1 MSKLTKILLII
12 GIFDLAFIITMIY
25 VYLTTGQEMVTL
37 TTCVLGASG
46 IEAIVSAAIKISNIY
61 NNEDKSSKKPLTQG
75 DITGFDDAEVLDK
88 EQSNDSNNV
97 CG

>member
-1 MSKLTKILLII
+1 MSKLTKILLIV

-25 VYLTTGQEMVTL
+25 VYVTTGAEMETL

-46 IEAIVSAAIKISNIY
+46 VEAIVSAVIKITNIK
-61 NNEDKSSKKPLTQG
+61 EKSDKPIRQG

-88 EQSNDSNNV
+88 EEDTEDGV